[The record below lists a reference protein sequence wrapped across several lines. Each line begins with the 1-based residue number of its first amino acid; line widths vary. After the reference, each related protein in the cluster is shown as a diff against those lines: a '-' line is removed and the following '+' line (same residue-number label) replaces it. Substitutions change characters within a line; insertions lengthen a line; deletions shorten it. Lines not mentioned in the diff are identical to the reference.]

1 MAQSAPRTI
10 FGIHSFTPYN
20 KATGEFYGEVKVLG
34 GSEFSLSGEVIELT
48 GGSSKY
54 PWKVADGKISAE
66 VNLTAREYPDA
77 FFELLMGKKLTKTVI
92 SGAETSNLKN
102 VKGTSAFSATTGVAS
117 ITVSTAAAV
126 RTGKYLIKATGEK
139 TATIH
144 ISSDVD
150 GIAILDD
157 AMKVADIDLTAGDAV
172 VAGLGLTFVAGS
184 AVAFVTGDTA
194 TFEAVSNDSTV
205 SASAVFGGTA
215 DVYPEFG
222 AIVYAQKQG
231 SNELV
236 ELDIFSLKAIGMPI
250 NMSEGAFSEYS
261 VTMKASYEAS
271 KNGVFSMRALS

>member
-34 GSEFSLSGEVIELT
+34 GSEFSLSGEVIELL

-54 PWKVADGKISAE
+54 AWKVADGRITAE

-77 FFELLMGKKLTKTVI
+77 FFELLMGKQLTKSVI
-92 SGAETSNLKN
+92 SGAETSGLAN
-102 VKGTSAFSATTGVAS
+102 VNGTSAFSAVTGVAS
-117 ITVSTAAAV
+117 ITVSTAANV
-126 RTGKYLIKATGEK
+126 RSGKYLIKATGAT
-139 TATIH
+139 TATLH
-144 ISSDVD
+144 IASGID
-150 GIAILDD
+150 GVTVLDD
-157 AMKVADIDLTAGDAV
+157 TMKVADIDLTSGDAV
-172 VAGLGLTFVAGS
+172 IADLGLTFVAGS

-194 TFEAVSNDSTV
+194 TFEAVSSNSTAK
-205 SASAVFGGTA
+205 ASAVFGGTA

-250 NMSEGAFSEYS
+250 NMGEGAFSEYS
-261 VTMKASYEAS
+261 VTMKASYDAA
-271 KNGVFSMRALS
+271 KAGVFKMTALS